1 MDMNRLI
8 RPEDKDAWLTLWEGY
23 QRFYKV
29 EIPRDVSEK
38 TFERLL
44 DPAEPMFGVLAFED
58 DKPLG
63 LVHYIFHRSTWTV
76 GDYCYLQ
83 DLFVAEGMRGRSL
96 GRKLIDFVYSEAA
109 KAGASRVY
117 WLTHETN
124 RAAMKLYDQ
133 VADRT
138 GFLQYSKS
146 F

>member
-1 MDMNRLI
+1 MNRLI
-8 RPEDKDAWLTLWEGY
+8 RPEDKEEWLALWEGY
-23 QRFYKV
+23 QRFYKA

-44 DPAEPMFGVLAFED
+44 DPTEPMFAALAIED
-58 DKPLG
+58 GKALG
-63 LVHYIFHRSTWTV
+63 LVHYIFHRSTWTT

-83 DLFVAEGMRGRSL
+83 DLFVAEGLRGKSL
-96 GRKLIDFVYSEAA
+96 GRRLIDFVYSEAA

-133 VADRT
+133 VADRS
-138 GFLQYSKS
+138 GFLQYRKDLD
-146 F
+146 